1 MDFIV
6 DGLRWLLGLICGGP
20 KIGSSSRMRKE
31 DAIFRDL
38 SGICTSPGYVHALAY
53 LSFRD
58 TVVGYSEEMTAE
70 DMGHIFSM
78 DRLIRTETSTLIGLM
93 VQQEIDWSLPDA
105 QTIQHYID
113 ETERLLKELHE
124 SMSMSTMEELWDAM
138 ESGKAINPFEK
149 GSNLREPI
157 FYSGE
162 SAHSFQ
168 FRDLSVSKHQADDP
182 WLERQKGFTIQSAR
196 DVVHALVKLQ
206 NDKFTSCLDRLR
218 NRDPEEWTFLPC
230 FVFTIHEIAEA
241 SGIDHSLI

>member
-1 MDFIV
+1 
-6 DGLRWLLGLICGGP
+6 
-20 KIGSSSRMRKE
+20 
-31 DAIFRDL
+31 
-38 SGICTSPGYVHALAY
+38 VHALAY

-58 TVVGYSEEMTAE
+58 SVVGYSEEMTAE
-70 DMGHIFSM
+70 DMGHLFSM

-124 SMSMSTMEELWDAM
+124 SMSMSTMEELRDAM

-162 SAHSFQ
+162 SAYSFQ
-168 FRDLSVSKHQADDP
+168 FRDLSVSKYQADDP
-182 WLERQKGFTIQSAR
+182 WLERQRASRSKAPAMSFTLSSSC
-196 DVVHALVKLQ
+196 KT
-206 NDKFTSCLDRLR
+206 TSVLR
-218 NRDPEEWTFLPC
+218 
-230 FVFTIHEIAEA
+230 VSI
-241 SGIDHSLI
+241 G